1 MGKAQRSGYSR
12 ILTAVWGNAKHYPMF
27 PNLYPIS
34 GNIDGTAS
42 HLAPHLIL
50 WATQWQIAMMNSS
63 RLKRQTTVLQYLKST
78 TLPSNTMK
86 NTSTQKLISASFAL
100 FTAMMPLLGAQAP
113 AEAAFR
119 RSCKD
124 VYLKVQNNT
133 GEEIKVI
140 DLDYWDPSSGRNGI
154 WRSEPVSNE
163 VIPNGQPWQEVRN
176 LEKVDQ
182 MNTRIRVQYR
192 KIGRASCRERV

>member
-1 MGKAQRSGYSR
+1 
-12 ILTAVWGNAKHYPMF
+12 
-27 PNLYPIS
+27 
-34 GNIDGTAS
+34 
-42 HLAPHLIL
+42 
-50 WATQWQIAMMNSS
+50 
-63 RLKRQTTVLQYLKST
+63 
-78 TLPSNTMK
+78 MK

-100 FTAMMPLLGAQAP
+100 FTAMMPLLGAPAP

-163 VIPNGQPWQEVRN
+163 VIPDGQPWQEVRN

-192 KIGRASCRERV
+192 TRTENGNWSWSVEEQSSSSALCDRNSSYTITLN